1 MFSFVFF
8 IQIIVL
14 AKLDSIKALTRAS
27 LGSYFVEQMGDFS
40 CKVLVTSVRS
50 KRFGWQ
56 APEKATYGNLTE
68 ICLFYFD
75 ILLFHWLVVY
85 KEMLTSM
92 QAFELIENN
101 YSCRK
106 SADRPV
112 YKLSV
117 VIKS

>member
-1 MFSFVFF
+1 MLCPRELLNFLLSLTLCFLLFFF

-40 CKVLVTSVRS
+40 CKVLVTSLRS

-68 ICLFYFD
+68 NCLFYFD
-75 ILLFHWLVVY
+75 ILLFHWLVVSQV
-85 KEMLTSM
+85 LLSSM
-92 QAFELIENN
+92 
-101 YSCRK
+101 
-106 SADRPV
+106 
-112 YKLSV
+112 
-117 VIKS
+117 